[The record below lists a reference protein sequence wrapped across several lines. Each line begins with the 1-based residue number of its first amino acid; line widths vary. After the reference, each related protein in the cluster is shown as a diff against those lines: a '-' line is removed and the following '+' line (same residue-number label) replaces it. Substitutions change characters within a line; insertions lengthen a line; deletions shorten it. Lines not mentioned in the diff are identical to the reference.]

1 MIGDVLSVGD
11 GHQGWRTKLSI
22 KKELEL
28 PSCPKTGAMT
38 FKTVLDKGYSL
49 DPVLRLPTSDS
60 RLQTSGCCLDNSH
73 FVFMIFYPICS
84 QKSDN
89 SQIPLTPAAN
99 GGIV

>member
-49 DPVLRLPTSDS
+49 AGFHRRMTYDL
-60 RLQTSGCCLDNSH
+60 
-73 FVFMIFYPICS
+73 
-84 QKSDN
+84 
-89 SQIPLTPAAN
+89 
-99 GGIV
+99 

>member
-49 DPVLRLPTSDS
+49 S
-60 RLQTSGCCLDNSH
+60 RAG
-73 FVFMIFYPICS
+73 FYWRMTY
-84 QKSDN
+84 D
-89 SQIPLTPAAN
+89 L
-99 GGIV
+99 